1 METLNGRYSLC
12 SLLVSTSS
20 LLTITSSTRETD
32 MLDFEGMLRRELDW
46 QRLVAKELD
55 GELLLYA
62 HFKGDQ
68 EFLKACGIE
77 CPQRSESCSP

>member
-1 METLNGRYSLC
+1 
-12 SLLVSTSS
+12 
-20 LLTITSSTRETD
+20 

-55 GELLLYA
+55 GELLFYT

-68 EFLKACGIE
+68 EFLKACGITW
-77 CPQRSESCSP
+77 PQRSESCSPQH